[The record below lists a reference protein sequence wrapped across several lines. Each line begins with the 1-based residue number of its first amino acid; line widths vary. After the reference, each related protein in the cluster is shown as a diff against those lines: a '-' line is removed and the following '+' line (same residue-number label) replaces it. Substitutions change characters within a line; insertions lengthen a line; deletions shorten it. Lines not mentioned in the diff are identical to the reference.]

1 MGKHLV
7 ICGHGQGR
15 ISYDPGAVNA
25 KVVGWFRIS
34 LLSYKSGGNIK
45 LYFLL
50 FFQ

>member
-1 MGKHLV
+1 MSSSIYSTETVKTG
-7 ICGHGQGR
+7 
-15 ISYDPGAVNA
+15 

-34 LLSYKSGGNIK
+34 LLSYKSGWNIK